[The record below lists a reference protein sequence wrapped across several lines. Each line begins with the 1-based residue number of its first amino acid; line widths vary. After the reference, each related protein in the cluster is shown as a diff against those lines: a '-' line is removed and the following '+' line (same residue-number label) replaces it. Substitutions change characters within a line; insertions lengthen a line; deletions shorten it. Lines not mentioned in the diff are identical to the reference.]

1 MRLIWVLTI
10 ALISPLFG
18 ASQNVSITGNA
29 LFYAGEKITIFQYKN
44 SLTNEKQILD
54 TLTISDS
61 GKYAFELEI
70 TEPSN
75 LGCKI
80 EMREYPLHIHPN
92 TVLQLDFYP
101 IRNSNNQRIN
111 DLIEKTYLQIPNG
124 VATDSV
130 YHDLT
135 WSFAELQYE
144 IRIKSVIDKFYIP
157 FFAQADSTYKS
168 YIENDPLFA
177 TYYTYFKS
185 NSLLLTSQSRTKL
198 IQEFLINKP
207 VQYYSKEYFKFI
219 NAALIPRINQLF
231 IRNRE
236 EFDAAIKEYKI
247 YDSLLKLMAKDSLLQ
262 SEELRS
268 FALLTYVRSKTSSPM
283 LTKELKN
290 GIIGQM
296 ANFCQYPVQKEAA
309 QYFRKKKKKLQV
321 NTEAPIFELEDQY
334 GQKLPLQKFRGK
346 PVYLG
351 FINSKSRTCNTD
363 LMVIEQLR
371 KEYKKAEFL
380 MVLTDR
386 DSVDMSKLPDEA
398 SNFNYVYLRKDYSIL
413 ETYEIWSYP
422 IYFFIDKHGYFIES
436 PAKRP
441 EEMYSTFEKMFT
453 RKSRRKKYEII
464 KD

>member
-1 MRLIWVLTI
+1 M
-10 ALISPLFG
+10 
-18 ASQNVSITGNA
+18 
-29 LFYAGEKITIFQYKN
+29 FYLGEKIEVFQYKN
-44 SLTNEKQILD
+44 RITNEKEF
-54 TLTISDS
+54 ISFSKINADGS
-61 GKYAFELEI
+61 YNLEFELNAPRVI
-70 TEPSN
+70 
-75 LGCKI
+75 GIKI
-80 EMREYPLHIHPN
+80 EMREIQFHVHPN
-92 TVLQLDFYP
+92 STLVLDFFP
-101 IRNSNNQRIN
+101 IKNADNQRLAMIYE
-111 DLIEKTYLQIPNG
+111 LSYSTIPSG
-124 VATDSV
+124 MAPDSV
-130 YHDLT
+130 YESLQNE
-135 WSFAELQYE
+135 FAELQSE
-144 IRIKSVIDKFYIP
+144 IRIKSVVDEFYIP
-157 FFAQADSTYKS
+157 FFETADSTYKS
-168 YIENDPLFA
+168 YIENDPQFA
-177 TYYTYFKS
+177 AFYTYFKA
-185 NSLLLTSQSRTKL
+185 NSLMLTSLSRTKL

-207 VQYYSKEYFKFI
+207 IQYHSKEYLKFI

-231 IRNRE
+231 IRNRKD
-236 EFDAAIKEYKI
+236 FDVAINEYKI
-247 YDSLLKLMAKDSLLQ
+247 YDSLLKLMAKDSLLK

-268 FALLTYVRSKTSSPM
+268 LALLAYVKSKTSNPM

-334 GQKLPLQKFRGK
+334 GQKLSLQKFRGK

-351 FINSKSRTCNTD
+351 FINSNSRTCNTD

-371 KEYKKAEFL
+371 KKYKKAEFL

-398 SNFNYVYLRKDYSIL
+398 SNFNYVYLNKDYSIL

-422 IYFFIDKHGYFIES
+422 IYFLLDKHGYFIES

-441 EEMYSTFEKMFT
+441 EEMYATFEKMFE
-453 RKSRRKKYEII
+453 RKSRRKRYEII